1 MAGSG
6 MLWEAVAG
14 RRPMPPAA
22 RTLGFELVEAD
33 PEQGTITVGFTGVQA
48 FTNPFGEV
56 LGGFVAA
63 MLYDTVG
70 PALLATLGSGEFIET
85 LDQHTV
91 FLRPAPMGRLL
102 GRGRVV
108 GRRDDIAQLQ
118 ASLSDSAGHVVAT
131 ATATARIVSADP
143 GPSARE
149 SGAAG

>member
-1 MAGSG
+1 MERSG

-33 PEQGTITVGFTGVQA
+33 PDQGAIAVAFAGVEA
-48 FTNPFGEV
+48 FTNPYGEV

-63 MLYDTVG
+63 MLYDAVG
-70 PALLATLGSGEFIET
+70 PALLATLGEGQFIET

-91 FLRPAPMGRLL
+91 FLRPAPFGRLL

-108 GRRDDIAQLQ
+108 SRRNDIGQLDG
-118 ASLSDSAGHVVAT
+118 SLTDAEGKVVAT
-131 ATATARIVSADP
+131 ATATARIVAAA
-143 GPSARE
+143 ARAGE
-149 SGAAG
+149 AGAVR